1 MLAVSVITPSRS
13 SRTASYRSRVIA
25 RVLAGSRVDRS
36 PFVSLIVSSSPSV
49 DLGILPN
56 ERHVPNPHGGYVA
69 AIAEHPERAR
79 IQQEAHTQS
88 SIPQLLCGDFFQQ
101 YRPHSDIEP
110 LDFGHHPP
118 GGQRRPRW
126 ERSMLIGGRDLDRGS
141 AHASKK
147 SSPGRKQG

>member
-56 ERHVPNPHGGYVA
+56 ERHVPNPHGGYVPAITEGPIYQEMA
-69 AIAEHPERAR
+69 AP
-79 IQQEAHTQS
+79 
-88 SIPQLLCGDFFQQ
+88 PPPP
-101 YRPHSDIEP
+101 RPSGP
-110 LDFGHHPP
+110 AAAGH
-118 GGQRRPRW
+118 RP
-126 ERSMLIGGRDLDRGS
+126 
-141 AHASKK
+141 
-147 SSPGRKQG
+147 

>member
-25 RVLAGSRVDRS
+25 RVLAGSHVDRS

-69 AIAEHPERAR
+69 AIAGAR
-79 IQQEAHTQS
+79 IQQEVLA
-88 SIPQLLCGDFFQQ
+88 
-101 YRPHSDIEP
+101 R
-110 LDFGHHPP
+110 HPP
-118 GGQRRPRW
+118 AV
-126 ERSMLIGGRDLDRGS
+126 RSGRAAVEAAR
-141 AHASKK
+141 
-147 SSPGRKQG
+147 SSWPPGCSDG